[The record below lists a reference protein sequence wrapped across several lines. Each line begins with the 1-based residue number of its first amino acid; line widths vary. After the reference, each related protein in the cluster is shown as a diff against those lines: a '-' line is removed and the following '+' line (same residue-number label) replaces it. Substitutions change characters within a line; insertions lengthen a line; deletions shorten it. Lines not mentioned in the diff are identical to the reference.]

1 MGCSTD
7 ASDDDA
13 AGGPE
18 ATTGALSTRDKVEL
32 VEAIQQGH
40 MHDAEDSIPKK
51 GLFAMPFMRRALSRQ
66 RQDVAVEAEVR
77 GHFFRVY
84 RPRKAHIY
92 GGW

>member
-1 MGCSTD
+1 MSGTHACSTD
-7 ASDDDA
+7 ASDDEA
-13 AGGPE
+13 AGTPV
-18 ATTGALSTRDKVEL
+18 ANSVLSTKDKVEL

-77 GHFFRVY
+77 S
-84 RPRKAHIY
+84 HI
-92 GGW
+92 